1 MLNIFTLANGR
12 LFQEEIDSLEE
23 LARFQ
28 PIWVDLESPSPEEKR
43 WIKQY
48 FGLLIPDDAMDEDIE
63 ESARFYEEEN
73 GELHIRSDFLIAD
86 EEEPRTVRTAF
97 ILNLVNES
105 LNSKGVL
112 FSIHD
117 EDVPVFRLLRMRA
130 RRSPGLITDAKDVLL
145 KLFDV
150 DAEYSADT
158 LEGIYDEMEKVSKKV
173 LAGNVT
179 DEIAGEAL
187 AAIARHEDLSGRIR
201 RNVMDTRRA
210 VSFMMRSKILSAD
223 QFEDARQILRDIDS
237 LDSHTAFLF
246 DKINFLMDATVGFI
260 NINQN
265 KVIKIFSVASVA
277 LLPPTLVAS
286 VYGMNLKFP
295 ELLFLG
301 DWSYPYTVALMV
313 FSAALPMWYFGKRGW
328 LK

>member
-43 WIKQY
+43 WISQY
-48 FGLLIPDDAMDEDIE
+48 FGLSIPDDAMDEDIE

-86 EEEPRTVRTAF
+86 EDEPRTVRTAF

-105 LNSKGVL
+105 LSSKGVL

-210 VSFMMRSKILSAD
+210 VSFMMRSKILTSD

-265 KVIKIFSVASVA
+265 KIIKIFSVASVA
-277 LLPPTLVAS
+277 LLPPTLIAS
-286 VYGMNLKFP
+286 LYGMNFQYMP
-295 ELLFLG
+295 ELSQKWG
-301 DWSYPYTVALMV
+301 YPYALALMV
-313 FSAALPMWYFGKRGW
+313 ASAVVPMWYFRRRGW